1 MLTMIVNTAGAII
14 GNILG
19 YTALKYIVVGLYY
32 HSYSLPRYTTVW
44 SGKAFLS
51 TTILPFSYITLKLV
65 LKILMMNYNGWITA
79 YIAPWVYAAV
89 MGLGAASYGIV
100 HILEMRRINRIPLA
114 EALKDTE

>member
-1 MLTMIVNTAGAII
+1 MIVNTAGAII

-32 HSYSLPRYTTVW
+32 HS
-44 SGKAFLS
+44 
-51 TTILPFSYITLKLV
+51 LPFSYITLKLV

>member
-51 TTILPFSYITLKLV
+51 TTILPFVIILIVNSVILYRSLTLSPLRFLRHAFSRSRKKRVIRLPRLSFLTRFRLRV
-65 LKILMMNYNGWITA
+65 LI
-79 YIAPWVYAAV
+79 
-89 MGLGAASYGIV
+89 
-100 HILEMRRINRIPLA
+100 
-114 EALKDTE
+114 